1 MAEDQDSRTEDPTGK
16 RLGQA
21 RERGQVGV
29 SRDVA
34 TATSLI
40 AATVVFL
47 LVLPWSM
54 QPLFHVMHGML
65 QHLGQIR
72 IENPADFRH
81 FAADVMTTMGVA
93 LAMPIAVLVITG
105 VAIGVFQTE
114 GFLWSTEK
122 LKPQLDVLNPFNGFK
137 KLFGG
142 KSIVEFLKGI
152 AKVAIVGTTAYLII
166 KPEVVRITLMIGMPP
181 DQMMPT
187 MIDDIRRLL
196 YAVILTILV
205 IGLLD
210 YFYQKWSSLQ
220 SLKMT
225 KQEVKD
231 EHKNAEGDPHIKG
244 KQKQMRMNR
253 AKKRMLQSV
262 PKASVVI
269 TNPTHYAV
277 ALYYEMGG
285 GGAPRVVAKG
295 VDFLAQRIR
304 EIALEHDVPIV
315 ENPPVARALYATVEI
330 DEEISTDHYKA
341 VAEIIGYVMKLRRW
355 KAA

>member
-16 RLGQA
+16 RLSQA
-21 RERGQVGV
+21 RDRGQVGV

-34 TATSLI
+34 TAASLI

-54 QPLFHVMHGML
+54 QPLFRLMSGL
-65 QHLGQIR
+65 IGHLDQIR
-72 IENPADFRH
+72 IRNLADFRH
-81 FAADVMTTMGVA
+81 LVADVMATMGLA
-93 LAMPIAVLVITG
+93 LAMPIAVLVISGIATG
-105 VAIGVFQTE
+105 VVQTD
-114 GFLWSTEK
+114 GFLWATEK
-122 LKPQLDVLNPFNGFK
+122 LKPQLQVLNPFNGFK
-137 KLFGG
+137 KLFGA
-142 KSIVEFLKGI
+142 KSLVEFLKGI
-152 AKVAIVGTTAYLII
+152 AKVAIVGTAAYLVI
-166 KPEVVRITLMIGMPP
+166 KPEVVRVTLMIGMPP
-181 DQMMPT
+181 DQMLPT

-210 YFYQKWSSLQ
+210 YFYQKWSSLR

-231 EHKNAEGDPHIKG
+231 EVKNTEGDPHIKG

-253 AKKRMLQSV
+253 AKKRMLQAV
-262 PKASVVI
+262 PMASVVI

-277 ALYYEMGG
+277 ALQYEMGG

-304 EIALEHDVPIV
+304 EIAIEHDVPIV
-315 ENPPVARALYATVEI
+315 ENPPVARALYATTEL

-341 VAEIIGYVMKLRRW
+341 VAEIIGYVLKLRRW

>member
-34 TATSLI
+34 TAASLI

-54 QPLFHVMHGML
+54 QPLFRLMSGL
-65 QHLGQIR
+65 LGHLDQIR
-72 IENPADFRH
+72 IRNLTDFRH
-81 FAADVMTTMGVA
+81 LVAEIMATMGLA
-93 LAMPIAVLVITG
+93 LAMPIAVLVISGIAT
-105 VAIGVFQTE
+105 GVFQTD
-114 GFLWSTEK
+114 GLLWATEK
-122 LKPQLDVLNPFNGFK
+122 LKPQLQVLNPFNGFK

-142 KSIVEFLKGI
+142 KSLVEFLKGI
-152 AKVAIVGTTAYLII
+152 TKVAIVGTTAYLII
-166 KPEVVRITLMIGMPP
+166 KPEVVRVTLMIGMPP
-181 DQMMPT
+181 DQMLPT

-196 YAVILTILV
+196 YGVILTILV

-210 YFYQKWSSLQ
+210 YFYQKWSSLR

-231 EHKNAEGDPHIKG
+231 EVKSTEGDPHIKG

-253 AKKRMLQSV
+253 AKKRMLQAV
-262 PKASVVI
+262 PRASVVI

-277 ALYYEMGG
+277 ALQYEMGG

-304 EIALEHDVPIV
+304 EIAIEHDVPIV
-315 ENPPVARALYATVEI
+315 ENPPVARALYATTEL

>member
-16 RLGQA
+16 RMSQA
-21 RERGQVGV
+21 RDRGQVGV

-34 TATSLI
+34 TAASLI

-54 QPLFHVMHGML
+54 RPLFRLMSGL
-65 QHLGQIR
+65 IGHLDQIR
-72 IENPADFRH
+72 IRNLADFRH
-81 FAADVMTTMGVA
+81 LAAEIMATMGLA
-93 LAMPIAVLVITG
+93 LAMPIAVLVISGIATG
-105 VAIGVFQTE
+105 VVQTD
-114 GFLWSTEK
+114 GFLWATEK

-142 KSIVEFLKGI
+142 KSLVEFLKGI
-152 AKVAIVGTTAYLII
+152 CKVAIVGTTAYLII
-166 KPEVVRITLMIGMPP
+166 KPEVMRVTLMIGMPP
-181 DQMMPT
+181 DQMLPT
-187 MIDDIRRLL
+187 IIDDVRRLL

-210 YFYQKWSSLQ
+210 YFYQKWSSLR

-231 EHKNAEGDPHIKG
+231 EHKSTEGDPHIKG

-253 AKKRMLQSV
+253 AKKRMLQAV

-277 ALYYEMGG
+277 ALQYEMGG

-304 EIALEHDVPIV
+304 EIAIEHDVPIV
-315 ENPPVARALYATVEI
+315 VNPPVARALYATTEL

-341 VAEIIGYVMKLRRW
+341 VAEIIGYVLKLRRW

>member
-16 RLGQA
+16 RLSQA
-21 RERGQVGV
+21 RDRGQVGV

-34 TATSLI
+34 TAASLI

-54 QPLFHVMHGML
+54 QPLFRLMSGL
-65 QHLGQIR
+65 IGHLDQIR
-72 IENPADFRH
+72 IRNLADFRH
-81 FAADVMTTMGVA
+81 LVADVMATMGLA
-93 LAMPIAVLVITG
+93 LAMPIAVLVISGIATG
-105 VAIGVFQTE
+105 VVQTD
-114 GFLWSTEK
+114 GFLWATEK
-122 LKPQLDVLNPFNGFK
+122 LKPQLQVLNPFNGFK
-137 KLFGG
+137 KLFGA
-142 KSIVEFLKGI
+142 KSLVEFLKGI
-152 AKVAIVGTTAYLII
+152 AKVAIVGTAAYLVI
-166 KPEVVRITLMIGMPP
+166 KPEVVRVTLMIGMPP
-181 DQMMPT
+181 DQMLPT

-196 YAVILTILV
+196 YAVILTILI

-210 YFYQKWSSLQ
+210 YFYQKWSSLR

-231 EHKNAEGDPHIKG
+231 EVKNAEGDPHIKG

-253 AKKRMLQSV
+253 AKKRMLQAV
-262 PKASVVI
+262 PMASVVI

-277 ALYYEMGG
+277 ALQYEMGG

-304 EIALEHDVPIV
+304 EIAIEHDVPIV
-315 ENPPVARALYATVEI
+315 ENPPVARALYATTEL

-341 VAEIIGYVMKLRRW
+341 VAEIIGYVLKLRRW